1 MGGDYSNGSG
11 SPRNLSLNLTSQYL
25 GRSPIRGQTLP
36 TNVKSTASAS
46 SDADAKA
53 VRRKTISSA
62 CAKPQSDS
70 INKNNSNIKNIN
82 NRNCKILGGVDPYDY
97 IHSINDNVNVSKMDG
112 HESCFY
118 SAASIDEMINIRAP
132 YGDSGQVLHSHIHNA
147 CQTATKK
154 PKLSKLGTKT
164 VGLKRVSFGS
174 SKGSM
179 VETLVFVMLTPLSEH
194 VEPNFSYGSKGD
206 HKAPAYNTHT
216 KINMDDSGIEV
227 QEESERSVV
236 RVSIYQSSQPQHIYT
251 PEYFTKYEN
260 TLDKPLS
267 NYNCNFEDIMTTPL
281 PSYDRQQSTDS
292 GWDNPF
298 RPGGDLSREAD
309 EIVKMISGGKPITP
323 TEDHAIGNGKTQKND
338 TSNGKMGLEEATKT
352 NVSQNQSAQNGT
364 MYRTQ
369 TVTLGGVVK
378 STDNNGMTSLAQVS
392 NQLVPGPTSASH
404 VIIDEKKS
412 KKKGCCIIQ

>member
-1 MGGDYSNGSG
+1 
-11 SPRNLSLNLTSQYL
+11 
-25 GRSPIRGQTLP
+25 
-36 TNVKSTASAS
+36 
-46 SDADAKA
+46 
-53 VRRKTISSA
+53 
-62 CAKPQSDS
+62 
-70 INKNNSNIKNIN
+70 
-82 NRNCKILGGVDPYDY
+82 
-97 IHSINDNVNVSKMDG
+97 
-112 HESCFY
+112 
-118 SAASIDEMINIRAP
+118 
-132 YGDSGQVLHSHIHNA
+132 
-147 CQTATKK
+147 
-154 PKLSKLGTKT
+154 
-164 VGLKRVSFGS
+164 
-174 SKGSM
+174 
-179 VETLVFVMLTPLSEH
+179 
-194 VEPNFSYGSKGD
+194 
-206 HKAPAYNTHT
+206 
-216 KINMDDSGIEV
+216 
-227 QEESERSVV
+227 
-236 RVSIYQSSQPQHIYT
+236 
-251 PEYFTKYEN
+251 
-260 TLDKPLS
+260 
-267 NYNCNFEDIMTTPL
+267 MTTPL

>member
-1 MGGDYSNGSG
+1 M
-11 SPRNLSLNLTSQYL
+11 
-25 GRSPIRGQTLP
+25 IIVTL
-36 TNVKSTASAS
+36 
-46 SDADAKA
+46 
-53 VRRKTISSA
+53 
-62 CAKPQSDS
+62 
-70 INKNNSNIKNIN
+70 
-82 NRNCKILGGVDPYDY
+82 ILY
-97 IHSINDNVNVSKMDG
+97 
-112 HESCFY
+112 
-118 SAASIDEMINIRAP
+118 R
-132 YGDSGQVLHSHIHNA
+132 
-147 CQTATKK
+147 
-154 PKLSKLGTKT
+154 
-164 VGLKRVSFGS
+164 
-174 SKGSM
+174 
-179 VETLVFVMLTPLSEH
+179 
-194 VEPNFSYGSKGD
+194 
-206 HKAPAYNTHT
+206 
-216 KINMDDSGIEV
+216 
-227 QEESERSVV
+227 SERSIV

-260 TLDKPLS
+260 TLDNSLS
-267 NYNCNFEDIMTTPL
+267 NYNCNFEDIMTTPI

-323 TEDHAIGNGKTQKND
+323 TEDHVIGNGKTQIND
-338 TSNGKMGLEEATKT
+338 TSNGKMVLEEATKT

-364 MYRTQ
+364 AYRTQ